1 MRCEARQE
9 ADRKKGKV
17 WLVGAG
23 PSDIG
28 LMTVKGKYL
37 LERADVIVYDRL
49 AGQGA
54 LTLGNPGARYIDVG
68 KTAGRHPVPQQEIHR
83 ILVEEARKG
92 NRVVRLK
99 GGDPFV
105 FGRGAEEA
113 LELEKAGIP
122 FEIVPGITAATAVP
136 AYQGIPVTCRNKASS
151 LHLVTAHKKDGS
163 FPDIPYGALAE
174 SGGTLVFFMGVHTL
188 PRIQEGMR
196 KAGMK
201 DETPAAVLER
211 GTTAGQRKILG
222 TLKDIAEKAKE
233 AKVQSPALILVG
245 ETAGMRELEW
255 YDRRPLAG
263 KKILLT
269 RPREVSGE
277 LAAMLRE
284 KGAEV
289 LEAPSIRIVPSREAG
304 ELAGALAEKPGYDWL
319 VFTSRNGVRIF
330 RDSLRQARVDIRTLA
345 GVKVAA
351 IGPGTGS
358 ALEEAGIWPDLMP
371 EIYDGGHLGMALK
384 EAVKTGERVLLPR
397 ARKGSPEVTAP
408 LLKIPGVE
416 IREIPVYDTV
426 YETCPFLDIRK
437 EIEEKI
443 TDYVLF
449 TSASTVRGFVK
460 TAEGMDFSLVTA
472 LCIGKQTAEAA
483 AGYRMQVR
491 TAREATP
498 RALVELAEETA
509 AEETGALK

>member
-201 DETPAAVLER
+201 EETPAAVLER

-304 ELAGALAEKPGYDWL
+304 ELAGALAESRGMTGWCLPAGTESGYSGTASGRPGWIS
-319 VFTSRNGVRIF
+319 VPW
-330 RDSLRQARVDIRTLA
+330 
-345 GVKVAA
+345 
-351 IGPGTGS
+351 PG
-358 ALEEAGIWPDLMP
+358 
-371 EIYDGGHLGMALK
+371 
-384 EAVKTGERVLLPR
+384 
-397 ARKGSPEVTAP
+397 
-408 LLKIPGVE
+408 
-416 IREIPVYDTV
+416 
-426 YETCPFLDIRK
+426 
-437 EIEEKI
+437 
-443 TDYVLF
+443 
-449 TSASTVRGFVK
+449 
-460 TAEGMDFSLVTA
+460 
-472 LCIGKQTAEAA
+472 
-483 AGYRMQVR
+483 
-491 TAREATP
+491 
-498 RALVELAEETA
+498 
-509 AEETGALK
+509 

>member
-201 DETPAAVLER
+201 EETPAAVLER

-269 RPREVSGE
+269 RPRE
-277 LAAMLRE
+277 
-284 KGAEV
+284 
-289 LEAPSIRIVPSREAG
+289 AG

-358 ALEEAGIWPDLMP
+358 ALEEVGIWPDLMP

-416 IREIPVYDTV
+416 IREIPVYDIV